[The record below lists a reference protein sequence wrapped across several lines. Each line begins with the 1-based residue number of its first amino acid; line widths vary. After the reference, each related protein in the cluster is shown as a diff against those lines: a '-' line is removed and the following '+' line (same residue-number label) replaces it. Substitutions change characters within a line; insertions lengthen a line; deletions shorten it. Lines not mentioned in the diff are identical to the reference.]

1 MKEGIKMYKVWN
13 ASDCKWIEVDDEW
26 MEGVDTKDVE
36 EFNYYSFSESLMVV
50 YKDWRIIYYDLI
62 PGLKSSWAVKFTC
75 RI

>member
-13 ASDCKWIEVDDEW
+13 EDTRKYFYVDDEW
-26 MEGVDTKDVE
+26 MDGVDTKNVK
-36 EFNYYSFSESLMVV
+36 EFNYCDYTEDLMVV